1 MSVISRL
8 KVWLTADTKEFE
20 DRLKK
25 SKDNV
30 GGLSS
35 SLNKLKGFLGKAFA
49 AVGVA
54 SLGRKLVDLGMQVD
68 RVNDKVE
75 QLTGIDDFKLS
86 GEIKALSDVFEK
98 DYTSVLRTANTLHK
112 QLGVGFEEAMSIIKD
127 GLAAGL
133 DVNGDFLEQL
143 SEYAPQFRSAGLSA
157 REMLSILQQSVKD
170 GVFSDK
176 GLDAIKEAMLRIRE
190 MPKATREALEGIGL
204 SSVEV
209 ERGLVDG
216 SLTIF
221 EVIKQVSERLN
232 ELPENAAVVGTAIAD
247 IFGGP
252 GEDAGL
258 SYLKTLKDIDLQ
270 HKVVATEIGQAQG
283 ELASALTELNTVA
296 SRTFDGINE
305 SLLRLKI
312 VGAKVLTSIL
322 DISPAR
328 QRFEEDIDKAIKK
341 GNELFK
347 KQAPINVDT
356 SSLGGGKA
364 ELTEEER
371 VLRMSQDSVKALKA
385 RIAAYAK
392 LLESVRLVDEK
403 QAIVY
408 TREINR
414 MEALIAKNEELVNA
428 KLRTEIDVPVMASQ
442 SSIGVEGALLDN
454 TTNFAS
460 FEEIIKLPEY
470 LKASSD
476 ELQPIVREM
485 IDMSGVINGAFSDMA
500 TGIGESVGQLISSG
514 GDLSGFASLV
524 GTTFA
529 DMAIQVGKIAIETGT
544 AVLGIKAAL
553 KSLTPW
559 AAIAA
564 GVALVA
570 LGTAVKGALGNIADG
585 GGNTFS
591 SNTYSNN
598 LDVRTQS
605 GSLDRVSQ
613 SVNVEVSGEFKLQG
627 NTLVA
632 AINKNLTT

>member
-1 MSVISRL
+1 MSVVSRL
-8 KVWLTADTKEFE
+8 KVWLTADTREFE

-49 AVGVA
+49 AVGIT
-54 SLGRKLVDLGMQVD
+54 SLGRELVNLGTRVD
-68 RVNDKVE
+68 GVNDKVE

-112 QLGVGFEEAMSIIKD
+112 QLGVSFEEAMLIIKD
-127 GLAAGL
+127 GLTAGL

-157 REMLSILQQSVKD
+157 REMLSILQQGIKD

-176 GLDAIKEAMLRIRE
+176 GMDAIKEAMLRIRE

-204 SSVEV
+204 SSVEI
-209 ERGLVDG
+209 EQGLVNG

-221 EVIKQVSERLN
+221 EVIKQVSEKLN

-258 SYLKTLKDIDLQ
+258 SYLRTLKDIDLQ

-283 ELASALTELNTVA
+283 ELATALTELNTVA

-328 QRFEEDIDKAIKK
+328 KRFEAEIDKMIKK

-347 KQAPINVDT
+347 MQAPVNLGK
-356 SSLGGGKA
+356 SSSGGGET

-371 VLRMSQDSVKALKA
+371 ALRMSQDSVKALKD
-385 RIAAYAK
+385 RIAVYTK
-392 LLESVRLVDEK
+392 LLEKVKLVDETR
-403 QAIVY
+403 AIAY
-408 TREINR
+408 AREINR
-414 MEALIAKNEELVNA
+414 METLIAKNEELINA
-428 KLRTEIDVPVMASQ
+428 KLRQERDVPVMEATPGYGLSV
-442 SSIGVEGALLDN
+442 SPVGFDAFSL
-454 TTNFAS
+454 
-460 FEEIIKLPEY
+460 LPEQ
-470 LKASSD
+470 LTKSRD
-476 ELQPIVREM
+476 ELQPIVQEM
-485 IDMSGVINGAFSDMA
+485 IDMSGIISGAFSDMA
-500 TGIGESVGQLISSG
+500 TGVGESVGQLISSG
-514 GDLSGFASLV
+514 GDLSGFATMV
-524 GTTFA
+524 GNTFA
-529 DMAIQVGKIAIETGT
+529 DMAIQVGRIAIETGV

-553 KSLTPW
+553 KSLNPW

-570 LGTAVKGALGNIADG
+570 LGTAVKGALSNIADG
-585 GGNTFS
+585 GSSTFS
-591 SNTYSNN
+591 ANTYSNN
-598 LDVRTQS
+598 LDVRTQT

-632 AINKNLTT
+632 AINRENRRKNLTT